1 MRTLFFASCRQAAG
15 AIIIEVRRQF
25 AQIPGLREGTAE
37 ADSDKC
43 VAIST
48 QSSVEEM
55 ILPGLYAVLSP
66 ITVGFLIGPSC
77 LVGLLA
83 GSIASGMMLAI
94 MMANAGGAW
103 DNSKKYIEI
112 EGAAGGKGTETHKAC
127 VVGDTVGDPFKDT
140 SGPALNILIKLMS
153 IISLTIAPLMEGF
166 DTWETAQWGI
176 IPLAVMLAG
185 TVAVWWFFW
194 REEHDITADVSG
206 NKAPDETAKKQD
218 SAMNEEEDG
227 GKGGE
232 NVEVAA

>member
-1 MRTLFFASCRQAAG
+1 MQADG

-25 AQIPGLREGTAE
+25 AEIPGLREGNAE

-55 ILPGLYAVLSP
+55 VLPGIYAILSP
-66 ITVGFLIGPSC
+66 ITVGFLVGPKC
-77 LVGLLA
+77 LTGMLGGA
-83 GSIASGMMLAI
+83 IASGMMLAI

-153 IISLTIAPLMEGF
+153 IISLTIAPLLSSNP
-166 DTWETAQWGI
+166 DDWETWYYGI
-176 IPLAVMLAG
+176 IPLALMLIG
-185 TVAVWWFFW
+185 TFFVYWFFW
-194 REEHDITADVSG
+194 RDIADITADIGVSSG
-206 NKAPDETAKKQD
+206 NDYKEVIKAEPDVPKVEPEVGK
-218 SAMNEEEDG
+218 EEDNAE
-227 GKGGE
+227 KE
-232 NVEVAA
+232 ESA

>member
-1 MRTLFFASCRQAAG
+1 MFNLFVDFKILFLFFQAAG

-25 AQIPGLREGTAE
+25 AEIPGLREGTAE

-55 ILPGLYAVLSP
+55 VLPGLYAILSP
-66 ITVGFLIGPSC
+66 ITVGFLVGPKC
-77 LVGLLA
+77 LTGLLA

-112 EGAAGGKGTETHKAC
+112 EGAKGGKGTDTHKAC

-153 IISLTIAPLMEGF
+153 IISLTVAPLMAGNEEW
-166 DTWETAQWGI
+166 DLWYWGL
-176 IPLAVMLAG
+176 IPLAVMLIG
-185 TVAVWWFFW
+185 TYFVYFFFW
-194 REEHDITADVSG
+194 REMADITADVSA
-206 NKAPDETAKKQD
+206 NKGDAKAAPEVEKPKEA
-218 SAMNEEEDG
+218 
-227 GKGGE
+227 GGE
-232 NVEVAA
+232 EPEVEEA